1 MDKMEQEKPKTKLSL
16 VVNNSRKKML
26 NAFFMTAGEIAEKL
40 QEDFDKQERMR
51 KKLKS
56 IDGGR
61 K

>member
-1 MDKMEQEKPKTKLSL
+1 MEQKKPKLSL
-16 VVNNSRKKML
+16 VVNNSRKQML

>member
-1 MDKMEQEKPKTKLSL
+1 MEKPKTKPRL
-16 VVNNSRKKML
+16 VVDNSRKKML
-26 NAFFMTAGEIAEKL
+26 HVFFMTAGEIAEKL